1 MLFFHGENISHSD
14 VQKVHPQIWQN
25 MAATRPHFII
35 GCFAKNNNCK
45 IQFPLFL
52 PCFRGLMQA
61 KNCPGPFEKQ
71 WIFCMIEDF
80 REYSILRRP
89 LVPVCMRGAVFSKNR
104 KKEEVYRQ

>member
-52 PCFRGLMQA
+52 PLFGVCA
-61 KNCPGPFEKQ
+61 DKNLPCAVSKA
-71 WIFCMIEDF
+71 MDF
-80 REYSILRRP
+80 LHD
-89 LVPVCMRGAVFSKNR
+89 
-104 KKEEVYRQ
+104 